1 MAMLETFMALETEA
15 MEAWRKGNPF
25 KYWEMSHENMLY
37 IDPGLTN
44 PVVGQV
50 PYHKFL
56 GQLAGSIH
64 YEVSEFI
71 NPALCDLGD
80 IAILSYQY
88 LSAVQEIDRTLDRTT
103 LWDVTHVYARSENC
117 WQLVHSHRSFTKQH
131 LPDKVEVT
139 IPIRFEELDY
149 DETREWINLETAA
162 MKRWRKGDPTGFFA
176 ICAEDVRYFDP
187 FVKHRIDGLECLKKE
202 ILGRTFRTRFD
213 VMEFIDP
220 RVVIYGQKA
229 AVLFY
234 RFFSTTLHPNGSVRL
249 RIPWNCSVI
258 YRRSREGWKVVHT
271 HRSYIN
277 GRQ

>member
-1 MAMLETFMALETEA
+1 MKFEIRGKNIELTDALKEYTTKRLSKLE
-15 MEAWRKGNPF
+15 K
-25 KYWEMSHENMLY
+25 Y
-37 IDPGLTN
+37 IDNVKEAKVALS
-44 PVVGQV
+44 VG
-50 PYHKFL
+50 
-56 GQLAGSIH
+56 
-64 YEVSEFI
+64 SE
-71 NPALCDLGD
+71 G
-80 IAILSYQY
+80 
-88 LSAVQEIDRTLDRTT
+88 
-103 LWDVTHVYARSENC
+103 H
-117 WQLVHSHRSFTKQH
+117 
-131 LPDKVEVT
+131 KVEVT

-258 YRRSREGWKVVHT
+258 YRRSRERWKVVHT